1 MKSERPQRGTCVYTC
16 SVILPINPSIY
27 NKMSETLLV
36 TEPEFRAIPLAQT
49 AYTRKVQKYLD
60 AYAYDIAK
68 YHPDGEGVGDN
79 PDCLCLI
86 CVRHKP
92 DAAEYLIKA
101 SELTDT
107 ILSNMTV
114 CDQTNLR
121 RVLVG
126 LKHRNC
132 IDVYGRV
139 VSALECAC
147 CYSFH
152 NEFLG
157 TLMDG
162 SPEQMALIRD
172 LLHGRPVLDIP
183 YLEDVDQTDTAGI
196 LIQILFRG
204 APEFVE
210 HVRSLI
216 YDDQEKACI
225 CEGCS
230 FDDEENDLVEAI
242 QQSM

>member
-1 MKSERPQRGTCVYTC
+1 MSLT
-16 SVILPINPSIY
+16 LP
-27 NKMSETLLV
+27 V
-36 TEPEFRAIPLAQT
+36 TEPEFCLIPLAQT
-49 AYTRKVQKYLD
+49 AYTKTVQRHLN

-68 YHPDGEGVGDN
+68 YHPDGEGIGDN
-79 PDCLCLI
+79 PDCPCHI
-86 CVRHKP
+86 CDRIKP
-92 DAAEYLIKA
+92 DPIEYLIKA
-101 SELTDT
+101 SELTDK
-107 ILSNMTV
+107 ILRNMTC

-139 VSALECAC
+139 VTPDECAC

-183 YLEDVDQTDTAGI
+183 YLEHVDQTDTAGI

-210 HVRSLI
+210 HVRHLI
-216 YDDQEKACI
+216 YDDHEKACI

-230 FDDEENDLVEAI
+230 EENDLLVAI
-242 QQSM
+242 QRSM